1 MTLAHGLVAGSV
13 PAPTASAARGD
24 VVWQPAMVDGDE
36 LVEITDLLVE
46 HGPDGQR
53 APVRRDDVV
62 QTCEAHGDRW
72 GARIARALPARD
84 GVLDEDEVDRLRVAV
99 HCEIQRL
106 SEEFRHG
113 ARMWSHLRP
122 VLAALRTAGRRP
134 PYRVV
139 DVGCGTGYVVRWL
152 AANVDDPDLE
162 VVGVDLDDVLVHEGR
177 RLAAA
182 EDLPCRFE
190 VGDAFALD
198 EPADVFVSTG
208 VLHHLRGPDLE
219 RTFAAH
225 ERSAAAAFVHV
236 DFQPSAIAPVG
247 AWLFHRTRMR
257 LALSRHDGIRSAQ
270 RSHDPDH
277 LLQAATVSAP
287 SFTTGIWGRRV
298 RHTPFPCVL
307 TSLIGVR
314 SELRSELVEALG
326 RRADR
331 WEVPA

>member
-1 MTLAHGLVAGSV
+1 M
-13 PAPTASAARGD
+13 
-24 VVWQPAMVDGDE
+24 WQPAAVEGDR

-62 QTCEAHGDRW
+62 RTCEERGDAW
-72 GARIARALPARD
+72 GARIARTLPAHD
-84 GVLDEDEVDRLRVAV
+84 GVLDEAAVDHLRVAV

-152 AANVDDPDLE
+152 AADVDDPDVE
-162 VVGVDLDDVLVHEGR
+162 VVGVDLDDVLVREAR

-182 EDLPCRFE
+182 EELACRFE
-190 VGDAFALD
+190 VGDAFDLD
-198 EPADVFVSTG
+198 EPADVLVSTG
-208 VLHHLRGPDLE
+208 VLHHLRGADLD
-219 RTFAAH
+219 RTFVAH
-225 ERSAAAAFVHV
+225 ERSTAAAFVHV
-236 DFQPSAIAPVG
+236 DFQPSAIAPLG

-270 RSHDPDH
+270 RAHDPDH
-277 LLQAATVSAP
+277 LLRVATASAP
-287 SFTTGIWGRRV
+287 SFTTGVWGRRV
-298 RHTPFPCVL
+298 RRTPFPCVL

-314 SELRSELVEALG
+314 SELRPALAAALG

-331 WEVPA
+331 WEVPT

>member
-1 MTLAHGLVAGSV
+1 MARSPVGAG
-13 PAPTASAARGD
+13 A
-24 VVWQPAMVDGDE
+24 VWQPAAVDGDR

-46 HGPDGQR
+46 RGPDGSR
-53 APVRRDDVV
+53 RPVWLDDVV
-62 QTCEAHGDRW
+62 RTCEERGDRW
-72 GARIARALPARD
+72 GARIARDLPAVD
-84 GVLDEDEVDRLRVAV
+84 GVLDEDEVDRLRVAA

-122 VLAALRTAGRRP
+122 VLAALRAAGHRP
-134 PYRVV
+134 PHGVV

-152 AANVDDPDLE
+152 AANVDDPDVE
-162 VVGVDLDDVLVHEGR
+162 VVGVDLDEVLVHEAR
-177 RLAAA
+177 RLAMA

-198 EPADVFVSTG
+198 EPADLFVSTG
-208 VLHHLRGPDLE
+208 VLHHFRGSDLD

-225 ERSAAAAFVHV
+225 QRSDAAAFVHI
-236 DFQPSAIAPVG
+236 DFQPSVIAPLG

-257 LALSRHDGIRSAQ
+257 LALSRHDGVRSAQ
-270 RSHDPDH
+270 RAHDPDE
-277 LLQAATVSAP
+277 LLRVAREQAP

-307 TSLIGVR
+307 TSLVGVR
-314 SELRSELVEALG
+314 ADLRSDLVDALG
-326 RRADR
+326 RRVDG